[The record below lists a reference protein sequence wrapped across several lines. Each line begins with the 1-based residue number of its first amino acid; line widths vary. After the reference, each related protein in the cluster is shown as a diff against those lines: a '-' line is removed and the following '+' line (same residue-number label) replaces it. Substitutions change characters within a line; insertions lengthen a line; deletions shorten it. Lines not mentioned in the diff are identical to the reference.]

1 MQDRLMPGIKAKV
14 PSAFKKH
21 RPDHP
26 HKPIPIMRL
35 VEIAHQEASKHLKP
49 GDFAIDATVG
59 NGADTSFLAEKVG
72 ATGRVY
78 GFDIQSI
85 AIDITT
91 FALKTRKLL
100 KQVTFFQ
107 ESHAHMLDR
116 IPQAE
121 HGQIHA
127 ILFNLG
133 YLPHGDK
140 SIITRKDSTLVAL
153 GQSLTLLAPGGV
165 ISVLAYRGHEGG
177 EDESDAVLAWTRS
190 LDPDRYSVSIHEGEL
205 PQRKG
210 PVLTLIRSIS

>member
-1 MQDRLMPGIKAKV
+1 
-14 PSAFKKH
+14 
-21 RPDHP
+21 
-26 HKPIPIMRL
+26 MRL
-35 VEIAHQEASKHLKP
+35 VEIAHQEVSKHLKP

-59 NGADTSFLAEKVG
+59 NGADTTFLADKVG
-72 ATGRVY
+72 PTGKVY

-100 KQVTFFQ
+100 KQVSFFQ
-107 ESHAHMLDR
+107 ESHARMLDR
-116 IPQAE
+116 IPQSE
-121 HGQIHA
+121 QGHIRA

-140 SIITRKDSTLVAL
+140 SIITSKDSTLLAL
-153 GQSLTLLAPGGV
+153 GQSLTLLAPHGV

-177 EDESDAVLAWTRS
+177 EDESEAVHEWTRS
-190 LDPDRYSVSIHEGEL
+190 LDPARYSIEIHEGEL